1 MPYFLDGNNLI
12 GRARGR
18 SRPSEEDRKALLS
31 ELCDRLRRTRAS
43 ATVFFDGAMPIGATA
58 LGSLSIRSAGGDSAD
73 EVILREISRS
83 PRPGEIVLVTADRA
97 LSRRAREAGS
107 RTLSPEEFWR
117 RFGAGAGRAAQTSE
131 AVDIQEWMRYF
142 EDEGNRD

>member
-12 GRARGR
+12 GRARSR
-18 SRPSEEDRKALLS
+18 SRPSEEDRTALLC

-43 ATVFFDGAMPIGATA
+43 ATVFFDGAAPVGATA
-58 LGSLSIRSAGGDSAD
+58 LGRLSIRSSGRASAD

-83 PRPGEIVLVTADRA
+83 PRPGEITLVTADVA
-97 LSRRAREAGS
+97 LSRRAREAGA

-117 RFGAGAGRAAQTSE
+117 RFGTGPDRAIQTPE
-131 AVDIQEWMRYF
+131 AVDVEEWMRYF
-142 EDEGNRD
+142 EDERNRD